1 MTALL
6 QNAIDRLQ
14 RLPQRDQEFYA
25 RQLLKELDADERW
38 DELFAHTSPAQWDAM
53 VSEAR
58 RDAADN
64 GTLTLDELKARL

>member
-6 QNAIDRLQ
+6 QDAIDRLR

-38 DELFAHTSPAQWDAM
+38 DELFAHTSPAHWTSM
-53 VSEAR
+53 VAEAR
-58 RDAADN
+58 QDAADN
-64 GTLTLDELKARL
+64 GTLSLDELKASL